1 MREIAAMTVYWL
13 RKDDIETAYTTGMTD
28 ERIALRA
35 DRRSIHTAL
44 VAMVPSIHTTGL
56 RISDEDG

>member
-1 MREIAAMTVYWL
+1 MTVYWL